1 MNDRKRDPSL
11 YVFLLGRWMSPNH
24 RVLRAKDGK
33 VERLYRIWLYRL

>member
-24 RVLRAKDGK
+24 RMLRAKDGK
-33 VERLYRIWLYRL
+33 VERLYSIWLYRL